1 MFEVSTT
8 NFHTN
13 VDEHRLVAERAK
25 FAKQSWFLRAFVSVG
40 KEDCI
45 SFQTRPKWML
55 NFVLKH
61 CCRNLFKIADLFCH
75 LASSFNRTAR
85 LHTCTAKLAQDW
97 IATNCTEFIGKDEW
111 PPNSPDLN
119 PVDYHVW
126 GSMLE
131 RYKSFQP
138 SRRISID
145 ELKKVDGTSCH
156 KTRSTKPYWASQKL
170 RPCVKAGGKHFEHTL
185 K

>member
-85 LHTCTAKLAQDW
+85 LHTCTPKLAQDW

-111 PPNSPDLN
+111 PPNSLYLN
-119 PVDYHVW
+119 TLDYHMSGELCLNATNHFNPRRRTSMSSRKLMGPAATRLDQQSRIELPKNFDLVW
-126 GSMLE
+126 KL
-131 RYKSFQP
+131 
-138 SRRISID
+138 
-145 ELKKVDGTSCH
+145 VVNTSNI
-156 KTRSTKPYWASQKL
+156 R
-170 RPCVKAGGKHFEHTL
+170 
-185 K
+185 